1 MVWQLGRAEVPLMLV
16 LAEDGGARRPV
27 QHGLL
32 GWLEGSLEPDAD
44 GRPSANVHGQT
55 TQKYHT
61 PSTDETEV

>member
-1 MVWQLGRAEVPLMLV
+1 MLV